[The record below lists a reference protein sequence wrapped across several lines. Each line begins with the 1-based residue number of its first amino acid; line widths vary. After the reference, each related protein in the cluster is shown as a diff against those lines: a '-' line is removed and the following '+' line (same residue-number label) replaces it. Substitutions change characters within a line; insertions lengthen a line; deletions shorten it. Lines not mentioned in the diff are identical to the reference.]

1 MEKKDAES
9 ESKENRINWMEFN
22 KFEIEKSDD
31 SAPLGRGCF
40 SRNNDRKNSV
50 YNNK

>member
-22 KFEIEKSDD
+22 KFEIEKSDG
-31 SAPLGRGCF
+31 SASLVRGCF
-40 SRNNDRKNSV
+40 NRNNDRKNSV